1 MLHSQIF
8 NFSFSQTEC
17 ETHETSQGL
26 CVRQS
31 CIRWS
36 ILSPSPGNNSSEIMI
51 ATTTNERAVKLT
63 IIERQVMD
71 FLGYMWAP
79 ILVNFFHI
87 IFVIFGFFG
96 AYQFRPKYIL
106 TYSVWN
112 FLWIGWNVFLVCFYL
127 NVGSLDRESDVLNL
141 GTGTFSWFVING
153 YGCKPVYPVNITS
166 EDPFRPIRPER
177 VDDCVLEYHTV
188 EVIHSSLQIILAI
201 LGIIGA
207 ITIGKIFID
216 EDDDRFDFMGGDAK
230 SPQHTVVHPMYVSYT
245 SLPTSGTLSK
255 GTTDTPRRGFTMT
268 TVADDGKTS
277 LSSLEMRPH
286 IKYTEL
292 STEHLMVAEN
302 GAQFAELD
310 DLEEEMR
317 DYYAVGNLATIE
329 KGGRS
334 RRAVFEAPSKDYD
347 PPKIYRA
354 HALPPP
360 PPQLASMAPA
370 SPDFEPYRMP
380 VVNHMSSTRSP
391 HLKTRRRPERQHYI
405 PANNYCDQIR
415 DAPPGYFFPSSANGE
430 AIQRAKSHDR
440 LSHRSRRS
448 SQGSRPRSFCSN
460 N

>member
-1 MLHSQIF
+1 M
-8 NFSFSQTEC
+8 
-17 ETHETSQGL
+17 G
-26 CVRQS
+26 S
-31 CIRWS
+31 CTRRHYLLAIC
-36 ILSPSPGNNSSEIMI
+36 ILQL
-51 ATTTNERAVKLT
+51 LT

-96 AYQFRPKYIL
+96 AYQFRPKYIV

-112 FLWIGWNVFLVCFYL
+112 VVWIGWNIFLVCFYM

-141 GTGTFSWFVING
+141 GTGSFSWFLING
-153 YGCKPVYPVNITS
+153 YGCKPIYPTNITS

-177 VDDCVLEYHTV
+177 VENCLVEFQTV
-188 EVIHSSLQIILAI
+188 EVIHSSIQIIFAI

-207 ITIGKIFID
+207 ITIGKIFIE

-230 SPQHTVVHPMYVSYT
+230 SPQHTAVHPMYVSYT
-245 SLPTSGTLSK
+245 SLPTGGTLSK
-255 GTTDTPRRGFTMT
+255 GSTDTPRRGFT
-268 TVADDGKTS
+268 VDEGKTS

-292 STEHLMVAEN
+292 STEHLMEAEN
-302 GAQFAELD
+302 GGGYTGIEE
-310 DLEEEMR
+310 LEEEMR
-317 DYYAVGNLATIE
+317 DYYAVDNLATVE
-329 KGGRS
+329 KNGRT
-334 RRAVFEAPSKDYD
+334 RRAVFEAPTRDYD

-354 HALPPP
+354 YALPPP
-360 PPQLASMAPA
+360 PPQLVAMAPT

-380 VVNHMSSTRSP
+380 QTHSTKSP
-391 HLKTRRRPERQHYI
+391 HLKTRRRYERHM
-405 PANNYCDQIR
+405 PNNSSNYCDQIR
-415 DAPPGYFFPSSANGE
+415 DAPPGYSFPAAGE
-430 AIQRAKSHDR
+430 AIHRAKSHDR
-440 LSHRSRRS
+440 LSHRARRS